1 MLSSARRK
9 SRGATPMIFSN
20 CASSAAFTDHFSE
33 SSPAFMHSST
43 ASGKD
48 MEAFEVRNT

>member
-1 MLSSARRK
+1 
-9 SRGATPMIFSN
+9 MIFSN
-20 CASSAAFTDHFSE
+20 WASSAALTDHFSE

-48 MEAFEVRNT
+48 IEALEVRKT